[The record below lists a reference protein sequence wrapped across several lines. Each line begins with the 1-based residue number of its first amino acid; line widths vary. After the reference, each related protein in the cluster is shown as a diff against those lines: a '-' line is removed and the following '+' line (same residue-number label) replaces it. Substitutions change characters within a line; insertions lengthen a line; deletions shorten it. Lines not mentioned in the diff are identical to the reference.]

1 VSGKAEALVCLEDVS
16 LQAKHYQ
23 LAATDLA
30 CCLQKRIAA
39 LPADSRCIV
48 ETHYQLAVAQA
59 HCAEWSR
66 AKASL
71 GSVVTVIEAR
81 IENFAKVD
89 KTEKITIR

>member
-1 VSGKAEALVCLEDVS
+1 M
-16 LQAKHYQ
+16 
-23 LAATDLA
+23 
-30 CCLQKRIAA
+30 
-39 LPADSRCIV
+39 

-71 GSVVTVIEAR
+71 GSIVTVIEAR